1 MLSTVAMRLALFGQA
16 AFGQEVL
23 AGLAGRGHEI
33 ALVYAPPEKGGR
45 VDPLAAEAS
54 KRGLPLRTPPGYKSP
69 EVAAEVAA
77 VGADLGVLAFVTKI
91 VPPAVIDAPRLGTLC
106 FHPSLL
112 PRYRGG
118 SALAWQ
124 LIRGEKRGGFT
135 VFWTDP
141 GIDTGPILLA
151 REVEIGPDDTAGSLY
166 FDKIFKPGA
175 AAMVEAVDLVAAGRA
190 PRIVQ
195 DEALATYDP
204 LCSESHAAVRWGC
217 PASEV
222 YDLVR
227 GCDPQPGA
235 HAQWQGGRVHLF
247 AARPVPG
254 VAGSRPGTVLA
265 ADGEGV
271 VVAVGPG
278 GAGALRFARLR
289 GPGPKARAIEV
300 ANALSLQPG
309 AVLGDGLG

>member
-1 MLSTVAMRLALFGQA
+1 MRLVLIGQA

-23 AGLAGRGHEI
+23 SGLVGRGHEV
-33 ALVYAPPEKGGR
+33 ALVYAPAGKGGKA
-45 VDPLAAEAS
+45 DPLAAEAA
-54 KRGLPLRTPPGYKSP
+54 KLGLELRTPPGYKAP

-77 VGADLGVLAFVTKI
+77 ANADLGVLAFVTKI
-91 VPPAVIDAPRLGTLC
+91 VPPAVIDAPRLGTIC

-124 LIRGEKRGGFT
+124 LIRGETRGGFT

-141 GIDTGPILLA
+141 GIDTGPILLT

-166 FDKIFKPGA
+166 FDKIFKPGVA
-175 AAMVEAVDLVAAGRA
+175 GVVEAVDLVATGRA
-190 PRIVQ
+190 PRLPQ
-195 DEALATYDP
+195 DESLATYDP
-204 LCSESHAAVRWGC
+204 LCGDEHAAIRWAGT
-217 PASEV
+217 AKQV

-235 HAQWQGGRVHLF
+235 HAAWRGGALRLF
-247 AARPVPG
+247 DARPVGGRAGAAPG
-254 VAGSRPGTVLA
+254 EVLSLGP
-265 ADGEGV
+265 DGL
-271 VVAVGPG
+271 VVAVGPD

-289 GPGPKARAIEV
+289 GPGAKGKAEEV
-300 ANALSLQPG
+300 AAEVELAPG
-309 AVLGDGLG
+309 AVLADGAA